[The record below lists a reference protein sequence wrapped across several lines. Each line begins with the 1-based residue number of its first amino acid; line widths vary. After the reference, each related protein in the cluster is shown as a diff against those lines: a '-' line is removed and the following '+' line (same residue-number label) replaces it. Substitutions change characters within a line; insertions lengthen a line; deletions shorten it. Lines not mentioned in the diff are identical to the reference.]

1 MRIQLVA
8 LIIILLP
15 FTALSSVPEKP
26 KPETF
31 SVDFP
36 NQEIRTII
44 RNIADVHELNV
55 VIPDSLLGT
64 TSIKLR
70 DVTWEQAFRVLLQPL
85 GWHHE
90 RDGDII
96 LIKKSESKDK
106 DAQPVTDDM
115 LSHVTGLQSSM
126 VKSMLRDKEYA
137 EALATFYHNLYTSLI
152 EKGFSKDDA
161 LKIVMSSSIST
172 E

>member
-1 MRIQLVA
+1 MRIQIAA
-8 LIIILLP
+8 LIIGLLP
-15 FTALSSVPEKP
+15 FTAFSSVPEEP
-26 KPETF
+26 KSEAF

-55 VIPDSLLGT
+55 VIPDSLQGT

-90 RDGDII
+90 RDGDI
-96 LIKKSESKDK
+96 S
-106 DAQPVTDDM
+106 
-115 LSHVTGLQSSM
+115 
-126 VKSMLRDKEYA
+126 
-137 EALATFYHNLYTSLI
+137 
-152 EKGFSKDDA
+152 
-161 LKIVMSSSIST
+161 
-172 E
+172 